1 MTVADLAQRYLS
13 NVLISYA
20 LRVHLRLAFRGL
32 EDHFPDQ
39 EVAGLTRLQ
48 LEQYQV
54 VLRGQSLAK
63 TTKYRR
69 WMLISR
75 LLDWAVRQR
84 LLISN
89 PCSDLKM
96 RKPPEPLPG
105 YIPSIEE
112 VRRVVESPSP
122 YTVLGRRDR
131 LMWELFYGT
140 GLRRRELA
148 GLDWTD
154 YERDNA
160 CLTVFQSKNKTARKV
175 PLGDSL
181 RTQLEAYLE
190 DVRPALKPK
199 PHEKALL
206 IDVQGGRR
214 LSHGAIAMR
223 LQYYTR
229 RLKLRRFTLHSF
241 RHAYATHLLQGGAR
255 LWEVSLLLG
264 HSKLD
269 TTMVYTHILPTELLR
284 VYRNTHPRAFR
295 RCRSGSSS

>member
-1 MTVADLAQRYLS
+1 MTVAELAQRYLS
-13 NVLISYA
+13 DVLVSDA
-20 LRVHLRLAFRGL
+20 LRVHLRLAFQGL
-32 EDHFPDQ
+32 VAHFPDQ
-39 EVAGLTRLQ
+39 EVAGLTRSQ
-48 LEQYQV
+48 LEQYQL
-54 VLRGQSLAK
+54 VLCGQSLAK
-63 TTKYRR
+63 STKYKR

-75 LLDWAVRQR
+75 LLDWAVRHR
-84 LLISN
+84 WLMAN
-89 PCSDLKM
+89 PCPDLQM
-96 RKPPEPLPG
+96 RKPPVPLPG
-105 YIPSIEE
+105 YIPSVEE
-112 VRRVVESPSP
+112 VRRILESPSP
-122 YTVLGRRDR
+122 YTILGRRDR

-148 GLDWTD
+148 GLDWSD

-160 CLTVFQSKNKTARKV
+160 CLRVFQSKSQTARKV

-181 RTQLEAYLE
+181 VVQLENYLE
-190 DVRPALKPK
+190 SVRPALKPK
-199 PHEKALL
+199 EQERALL
-206 IDVQGGRR
+206 IDTQGGRR

-223 LQYYTR
+223 LQHYAR
-229 RLKLRRFTLHSF
+229 RLKLDRFTLHSF

-269 TTMVYTHILPTELLR
+269 TTMIYTHILPTELLR

>member
-1 MTVADLAQRYLS
+1 MTLAELAERYLKS
-13 NVLISYA
+13 VTVSDA
-20 LRVHLRLAFRGL
+20 LRVHLRLAFQGFVA
-32 EDHFPDQ
+32 HSPDQ
-39 EVAGLTRLQ
+39 RVAELTRRH

-54 VLRGQSLAK
+54 VLCEQPLAK
-63 TTKYRR
+63 NTQYKR

-75 LLDWAVRQR
+75 LLDWAVRHGW
-84 LLISN
+84 LMAN
-89 PCSDLKM
+89 PCPDLKM
-96 RKPPEPLPG
+96 RRPPVPLPG
-105 YIPSIEE
+105 YIPSVEE
-112 VRRVVESPSP
+112 VRRILESPSP

-140 GLRRRELA
+140 GLRRREMA

-154 YERDNA
+154 YERDHA
-160 CLTVFQSKNKTARKV
+160 CLRVFQSKNQTARKV

-181 RTQLEAYLE
+181 MLQLEDYLE
-190 DVRPALKPK
+190 TVRPALKPK
-199 PHEKALL
+199 PQEKALL

-223 LQYYTR
+223 LQHYAR
-229 RLKLRRFTLHSF
+229 RLKLDRFTPHSF

-269 TTMVYTHILPTELLR
+269 TTMIYTHVLPTELLR

-295 RCRSGSSS
+295 RCRSGSNS